1 MPLKYNQSLLT
12 QSVYQLTEL
21 QNKAQTLRDQGHD
34 IINATIG
41 DPKDNTPDHIRDAL
55 IQHIQNTPQ
64 SQYPVHIGCD
74 RLRSAIA
81 HWASRTL
88 NVSLNPDDHILT
100 CNGTKEAIF
109 SLPMVLDKKSKSLV
123 CIPSLSYPVYQMS
136 AAYHG
141 LDTYRLPLSQDHQ
154 FLPDLDQIPRDIL
167 NNTQLF
173 WINSPHNP
181 TTSIAS
187 KDYLKALIQLAETY
201 DFLICSDECY
211 NDLYET
217 EPPPSILS
225 FDSKHWVCFRSLS
238 KRSHMTGYR
247 SGAILSKNEDL
258 IAYLKKIRSPMGV
271 GTPSFIQEAAISAWN
286 DDAHVDEHRIHYQ
299 KKRTKIKTA
308 LTSAGFEIFGGN
320 AGFYMWV
327 KSPNHSTSHELSE
340 WFLNQGVLVTPGT
353 VFGDD
358 GNPYIRLVYCL
369 QDKTIDQLCK
379 KITSG
384 VAGSIKN

>member
-1 MPLKYNQSLLT
+1 
-12 QSVYQLTEL
+12 
-21 QNKAQTLRDQGHD
+21 
-34 IINATIG
+34 
-41 DPKDNTPDHIRDAL
+41 
-55 IQHIQNTPQ
+55 
-64 SQYPVHIGCD
+64 
-74 RLRSAIA
+74 
-81 HWASRTL
+81 
-88 NVSLNPDDHILT
+88 
-100 CNGTKEAIF
+100 
-109 SLPMVLDKKSKSLV
+109 
-123 CIPSLSYPVYQMS
+123 
-136 AAYHG
+136 
-141 LDTYRLPLSQDHQ
+141 
-154 FLPDLDQIPRDIL
+154 
-167 NNTQLF
+167 
-173 WINSPHNP
+173 
-181 TTSIAS
+181 
-187 KDYLKALIQLAETY
+187 
-201 DFLICSDECY
+201 
-211 NDLYET
+211 
-217 EPPPSILS
+217 
-225 FDSKHWVCFRSLS
+225 
-238 KRSHMTGYR
+238 
-247 SGAILSKNEDL
+247 
-258 IAYLKKIRSPMGV
+258 MGV